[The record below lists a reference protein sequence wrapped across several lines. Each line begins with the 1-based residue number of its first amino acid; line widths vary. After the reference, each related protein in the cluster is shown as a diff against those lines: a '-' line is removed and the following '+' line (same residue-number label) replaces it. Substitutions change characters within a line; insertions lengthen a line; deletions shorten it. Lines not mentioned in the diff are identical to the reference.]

1 MGFSIQA
8 IPRRLLGLLSA
19 GIRRSLT
26 WARCLGKG
34 SFLDVGKDLHLGK
47 GVRLWAPSR
56 LSLGDHVYVGKDVH
70 IECNA
75 RIGDCCLIANRVAFV
90 GRKDHDF
97 RAVGFPVR
105 FSPWIGSTRFPV
117 SESDQAVILE
127 QDVWVGYGAILLT
140 GVRIGRGAIIAAGS
154 LVTHDVPAY
163 AIAGGSPARVL
174 GHRFP
179 SEDAIK
185 SHEYSLAHGRF
196 HWSERGYDHALIVPS
211 LPKEFTR

>member
-1 MGFSIQA
+1 MRAQL
-8 IPRRLLGLLSA
+8 RTLLNLLIA

-26 WARCLGKG
+26 WARCLGKNR
-34 SFLDVGKDLHLGK
+34 FLEVGKDLHLGK
-47 GVRLWAPSR
+47 GTRLWAPSR
-56 LSLGDHVYVGKDVH
+56 LIIGDHVYVGKDVH
-70 IECNA
+70 IECNT
-75 RIGDCCLIANRVAFV
+75 RIGDYCLIANRVAFV

-117 SESDQAVILE
+117 AESDQAVVLE

-154 LVTHDVPAY
+154 VITHDIPAY

-179 SEDAIK
+179 SEEAIR
-185 SHEYSLAHGRF
+185 SHDYSLAHGRF
-196 HWSERGYDHALIVPS
+196 HWSERGYEHALIEPVLS
-211 LPKEFTR
+211 SELSR